1 MTDVI
6 VYQETVKNTT
16 GREIVFWSL
25 AGSERLSHC
34 NMDEAIEDYLDIFA
48 LPGGGFAD
56 NMPYRAEFIG
66 YARMKPHFLEKETL
80 NHTLEYLDEEFGD
93 PDGEWTEPTPE
104 MIEAERI
111 YHEAIL
117 KEYVPWMCEPVVR
130 TLVNLQE
137 WIKQKAKKNDNS
149 NR

>member
-16 GREIVFWSL
+16 G
-25 AGSERLSHC
+25 
-34 NMDEAIEDYLDIFA
+34 
-48 LPGGGFAD
+48 
-56 NMPYRAEFIG
+56 
-66 YARMKPHFLEKETL
+66 
-80 NHTLEYLDEEFGD
+80 GD
-93 PDGEWTEPTPE
+93 
-104 MIEAERI
+104 
-111 YHEAIL
+111 
-117 KEYVPWMCEPVVR
+117 YVPWMCEPVVR